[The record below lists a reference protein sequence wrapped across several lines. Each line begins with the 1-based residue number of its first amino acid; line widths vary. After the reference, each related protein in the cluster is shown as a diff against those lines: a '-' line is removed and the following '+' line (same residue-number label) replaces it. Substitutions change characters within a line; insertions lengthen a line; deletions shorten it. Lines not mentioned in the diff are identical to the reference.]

1 VDPAVGAL
9 LLVPATEYPPKLT
22 EQGDEM
28 YRSIVVGTDG
38 SDTAARAVAKATEL
52 ASLTGATLHVATV
65 GGATTAAMLGDPM
78 AGASAIS
85 VAVDETRDEL
95 AAIVEKAA
103 EPARDQGV
111 TVATHALVG
120 SAAQALCDLAERVG
134 ADLLVVG
141 NRGMQ
146 GGRRFLG
153 SVPNT
158 ISHHAH
164 CSVLI
169 VDTMHE
175 PTT

>member
-1 VDPAVGAL
+1 
-9 LLVPATEYPPKLT
+9 
-22 EQGDEM
+22 M

-38 SDTAARAVAKATEL
+38 SVGAAHAVATAAEL
-52 ASLTGATLHVATV
+52 ASYSGATLHVATV
-65 GGATTAAMLGDPM
+65 GGAATSAMLGDPL
-78 AGASAIS
+78 AGAAAMS
-85 VAVDETRDEL
+85 VGAEETRDEL

-103 EPARDQGV
+103 APAVAQGI

-120 SAAQALCDLAERVG
+120 SAAQALCDLAERVA

-153 SVPNT
+153 SVPNSV
-158 ISHHAH
+158 SHHAP

-169 VDTMHE
+169 VDTTHIPLDE
-175 PTT
+175 